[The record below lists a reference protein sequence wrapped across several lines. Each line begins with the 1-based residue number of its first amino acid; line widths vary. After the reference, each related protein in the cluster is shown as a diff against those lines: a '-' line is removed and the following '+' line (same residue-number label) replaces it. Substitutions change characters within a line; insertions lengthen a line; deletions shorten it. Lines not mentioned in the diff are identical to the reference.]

1 MHLCED
7 SFNGEYELVLGGP
20 LASRIETEKRPNE
33 LEKIEWTFI
42 CTFLPVSSPNVPK

>member
-1 MHLCED
+1 MYHNSVTIKQQATRLFED

-33 LEKIEWTFI
+33 LEKIE
-42 CTFLPVSSPNVPK
+42 